1 MQASSQRKRRPIGC
15 VAIWRASS
23 ANPLPLSSLYSM
35 MGALMIAAAL
45 SAPLQAQ
52 NARSDAVRKSAAVP
66 QLTES
71 AVAPSSPPLM
81 RSAQLAQAPAIDGD
95 VLNDP
100 VWRQADAPVAT
111 GFWQVQPVEGS
122 PASQRTEVRIGYTD
136 DTLYVGVV
144 CYDTNPDG
152 IIVTDSRRDSSLDET
167 DSFQLIIDSY
177 LDRQNGFVFGT
188 NPAGVQLDGQ
198 VTKEGRNSGGFN
210 LNWDTTWEVSSVI
223 SDIGWSAELAIPFKS
238 LRYGRA
244 ALQNWGINFQRNIR
258 RNNEIAY
265 WSPLPRQYQLERV
278 SQAGTLEALGV
289 PPQRNLKL
297 TPYALGQVSKGGD
310 ATGTDFNEE
319 FGVDVKYS
327 LTPSLTLDAT
337 VNTDFAQVE
346 ADEQQVNLNRF
357 SLFFPEKRPFFL
369 ENAGQFSVGVPREI
383 ELFFSRR
390 IGIARNGTQ
399 LPIDAGV
406 RLTGRIGSNTNV
418 GLLQMRSQG
427 VDDVAPRNDYSVVR
441 INRELRNRS
450 SVGAIFVN
458 RQGNGTG
465 LVDKA
470 DDYNRSYAI
479 DGRLGVGENGQLS
492 GFVAKTDTPGRTGK
506 DHAFSLRGAVDTQAW
521 STSAQY
527 VEVGDDFNPEVG
539 FLARRNFRNAEMFVL
554 HRYRPDD
561 LWGLL
566 ELRPHV
572 FQSSF
577 WNFAGEYESG
587 FTHIDNHFE
596 WKSGLEIHTG
606 MNLTHEQVFEPFEIA
621 DGVFVQPGNYNHKE
635 IQLVYQTDQSAP
647 LSLDTLMRRG
657 GLFGGDRFSIDA
669 TVKYRIGERFSSEA
683 SWIYND
689 IDLAGEDGSFT
700 LNLARLRLSYSFSPK
715 ILLQALVQYNERE
728 DVVATNLRFSW
739 LQSANAGLFLVYNE
753 IDDDSPVGPGLGQR
767 EKRRELVLKYSRI
780 LDLLN

>member
-1 MQASSQRKRRPIGC
+1 MQGSNCRKGCCWGHRATASASTKAAIQGRFIA
-15 VAIWRASS
+15 VAC
-23 ANPLPLSSLYSM
+23 LL
-35 MGALMIAAAL
+35 MGAVAAPNAI
-45 SAPLQAQ
+45 QAQ
-52 NARSDAVRKSAAVP
+52 NAEQPIAQSAATAL

-71 AVAPSSPPLM
+71 AIAPSSPPIMHSVPLA
-81 RSAQLAQAPAIDGD
+81 SAPTIDGD

-100 VWRQADAPVAT
+100 IWQQADAPPAT
-111 GFWQVQPVEGS
+111 RFWQIQPVEGS
-122 PASQRTEVRIGYTD
+122 PASQRTEVRIGFTE
-136 DTLYVGVV
+136 DTLYVGVI

-152 IIVTDSRRDSSLDET
+152 IIVTDSRRDSPLGET
-167 DSFQLIIDSY
+167 DSFQLVVDSY
-177 LDRQNGFVFGT
+177 LDRQNGLVFGT
-188 NPAGVQLDGQ
+188 NPAGMQYDGQ
-198 VTKEGRNSGGFN
+198 VIKEGRSSGGFN
-210 LNWDTTWEVSSVI
+210 LNWDTTWEVSSAI
-223 SDIGWSAELAIPFKS
+223 SDIGWSAEMAIPFKS
-238 LRYGRA
+238 LRYGRDA
-244 ALQNWGINFQRNIR
+244 TQSWGVNFQRNIR

-265 WSPLPRQYQLERV
+265 WSPLPRQYRLDRV
-278 SQAGTLEALGV
+278 SQAGTLEALSV
-289 PPQRNLKL
+289 PPQRNLKV

-310 ATGTDFNEE
+310 IDGTDVNEE
-319 FGVDVKYS
+319 FGVDIKYS

-369 ENAGQFSVGVPREI
+369 ENAGQFTVGVPQEI

-390 IGIARNGTQ
+390 IGIANDGTQ

-406 RLTGRIGSNTNV
+406 RLSGRIGKNTNI

-427 VDDVAPRNDYSVVR
+427 VDEVAPRNDYSVVR
-441 INRELRNRS
+441 VNREMRNRS
-450 SVGAIFVN
+450 SFGAIFVN

-465 LVDKA
+465 LVEKD
-470 DDYNRSYAI
+470 DDYNRTYAI
-479 DGRLGVGENGQLS
+479 DGRLGLGENGQLS
-492 GFVAKTDTPGRTGK
+492 AFVAKTDTPGRSGK
-506 DHAFSLRGAVDTQAW
+506 DHALSVRGSQDTQAW
-521 STSAQY
+521 SMSAQY

-539 FLARRNFRNAEMFVL
+539 FLARRNFRNAEVFAL
-554 HRYRPDD
+554 HRYRPEN

-577 WNFAGEYESG
+577 WNFDGEYESG

-621 DGVFVQPGNYNHKE
+621 NGVFVQPGNYNHKE
-635 IQLVYQTDQSAP
+635 VQLVYQTDQSAP
-647 LSLDTLMRRG
+647 LSLDTVMRRG
-657 GLFGGDRFSIDA
+657 GLFGGDRFSLDS
-669 TVKYRIGERFSSEA
+669 TVKFRMGERFSSEA

-689 IDLAGEDGSFT
+689 IDLAGEDNSFT

-715 ILLQALVQYNERE
+715 MLLQALVQYNER
-728 DVVATNLRFSW
+728 DDTLATNLRFSW

-753 IDDDSPVGPGLGQR
+753 IDDDSPVGPGLGSR
-767 EKRRELVLKYSRI
+767 AKRRELVLKYSRI
-780 LDLLN
+780 FDLLR